1 MDISRRKF
9 LVGLTVTFA
18 SACALMLSAA
28 TPDAARRGF
37 VVVTDFVPAD
47 GTTDVADALQKV
59 IDTHPNR
66 TLYFPDGTYLL
77 SKPIATPAEP
87 TLSVDLQLSNY
98 AILKAAP
105 GWTNA
110 EAMVRLG
117 GIHPANNIRTR
128 GSNYS
133 FTGGVVDGSG
143 VANGISIDSGR
154 ETAIRQVSIKHV
166 RVGIHIKLRAADSL
180 SSDADISD
188 VNIVGNGAT
197 NSIGVLVE
205 GYDNTFTG
213 MRIADVFTGFL
224 LKSGGNSLRNIHP
237 LYTCNYRDY
246 ANSSGFNDRYGNN
259 WYSFC
264 YSDHFGVGFI
274 TAPGKTCIYDSCYC
288 MWYTPNKGLRH
299 TVFRAEGSFDSMV
312 NNMTVGFNRAEAV
325 NTVLEEG
332 RPGGKGQFMNL
343 RVKEDLVNEKEC
355 RYKAYL
361 HGRVF

>member
-1 MDISRRKF
+1 MRLALS
-9 LVGLTVTFA
+9 LVVVPVC
-18 SACALMLSAA
+18 CALAASDGPSAA
-28 TPDAARRGF
+28 HMGF
-37 VVVTDFVPAD
+37 VVVTDKVASDGKAD
-47 GTTDVADALQKV
+47 VSDALQNL
-59 IDTHPNR
+59 IDAHPNK
-66 TLYFPDGTYLL
+66 TIYFPDGVYLL
-77 SKPIATPAEP
+77 AKPIATSAHPKR
-87 TLSVDLQLSNY
+87 SVDLRLSNY
-98 AILKAAP
+98 AVLKAAP
-105 GWTNA
+105 GWSSQ

-117 GIHPANNIRTR
+117 GREHVDDVRDTRHIRAI